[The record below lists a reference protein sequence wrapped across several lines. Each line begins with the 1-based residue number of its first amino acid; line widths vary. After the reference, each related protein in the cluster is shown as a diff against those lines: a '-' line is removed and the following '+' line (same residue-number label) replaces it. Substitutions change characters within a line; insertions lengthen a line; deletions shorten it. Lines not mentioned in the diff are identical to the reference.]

1 MDISSTIQ
9 ADSTQINADDLVSP
23 RTVTITGVSKGT
35 ADQPVNLEVAEFPG
49 RAYRPCKSMRRV
61 LVFAWGPDAST
72 YIGRRLTLFND
83 QTVKWGGVA
92 VGGLRIAAMSN
103 IDKPLTIA
111 LTETRGKKKPHKV
124 EPLPDAPPPSR
135 QITAASIIGAFDAL
149 GVTVEQLEA
158 RSESSTTSGPP
169 TTSPRSPS
177 WARQSRTGRP
187 PSPRSS
193 HKARRQGRPH
203 DPDQG

>member
-158 RSESSTTSGPP
+158 KVGILHDQWTPDDIASLAKLGKAIKDRKTTVAEEFAQGA
-169 TTSPRSPS
+169 TTGET
-177 WARQSRTGRP
+177 A
-187 PSPRSS
+187 
-193 HKARRQGRPH
+193 
-203 DPDQG
+203 